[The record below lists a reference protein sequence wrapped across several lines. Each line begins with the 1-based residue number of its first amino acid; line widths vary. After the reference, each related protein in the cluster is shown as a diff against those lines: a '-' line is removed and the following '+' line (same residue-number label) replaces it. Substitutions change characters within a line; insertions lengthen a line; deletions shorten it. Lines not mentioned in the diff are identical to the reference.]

1 MTVTEIFQQ
10 AKALSTQERKEL
22 VVKLVETLG
31 DPPVQTASRPKT
43 GAEIAAMLEKMAPIE
58 FVDEDITDPVEWVKG
73 QREDERKHRLGDW
86 GAPE

>member
-10 AKALSTQERKEL
+10 AKALSMQERKEL

-31 DPPVQTASRPKT
+31 DTPAQTSSRPKT

-58 FVDEDITDPVEWVKG
+58 FVDEDITDPVEWVKA
-73 QREDERKHRLGDW
+73 QREKERKHRGLDW
-86 GAPE
+86 GEEE

>member
-31 DPPVQTASRPKT
+31 DPPVQTVEEEHWGRKLNALLDTLDMSEWE
-43 GAEIAAMLEKMAPIE
+43 AIEI
-58 FVDEDITDPVEWVKG
+58 DDPVEWVKA

>member
-31 DPPVQTASRPKT
+31 DTPVPAVSRAKT
-43 GAEIAAMLEKMAPIE
+43 GAEIAAMLDKMTPIE
-58 FVDEDITDPVEWVKG
+58 FADEDITDTVEWVKA
-73 QREDERKHRLGDW
+73 QREDERRHRLGDW

>member
-31 DPPVQTASRPKT
+31 DTPVQADE
-43 GAEIAAMLEKMAPIE
+43 AEHWGRKLNALLDTLDMSEWEAIE
-58 FVDEDITDPVEWVKG
+58 IDDPVEWLKA
-73 QREDERKHRLGDW
+73 QREDERKNRLGDW
-86 GAPE
+86 DTPE

>member
-31 DPPVQTASRPKT
+31 DTPPQTASRLKT
-43 GAEIAAMLEKMAPIE
+43 GAEIAAMLDKMAPIE
-58 FVDEDITDPVEWVKG
+58 FVDEDITDPVEWVKA
-73 QREDERKHRLGDW
+73 QREKERKHRGLDW
-86 GAPE
+86 GEEE